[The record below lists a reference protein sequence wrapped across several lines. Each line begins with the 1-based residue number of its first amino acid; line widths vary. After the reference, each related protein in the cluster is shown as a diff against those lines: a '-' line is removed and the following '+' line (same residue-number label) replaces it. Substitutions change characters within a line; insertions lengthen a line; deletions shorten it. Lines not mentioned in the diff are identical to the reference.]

1 MPPPRAARARR
12 IITNP
17 PTCSRRRARA
27 QWAANG
33 VTLPAGPEPRQR
45 DLSIVSNTFHGKLR
59 LYRNPNGKLEELA
72 RLQENDTKLPAK
84 NWRLYDVHVG
94 KGGLSGVSA
103 EGEFAK
109 PKKIFVSTATTC
121 SLWMNKHD
129 PRNFALCSGTLEE
142 GVEVLFV
149 SADNEADAAL
159 WVSAIAGRLYTNEL
173 RIDEDLVVEY
183 IAIFQHF
190 DVDANQRISMEEL
203 GAVTRALGKSKSPE
217 ELPGMCEEL
226 GLNVDAMGLTLPQF
240 MKVCHHI
247 FKDSDPEGELMNAFR
262 VLDVD
267 GNGTLDRQE
276 LEKWVVEKGLKKM
289 GDAEVQAFLDMA
301 DTNGDGKLVL
311 YDTNTIRQ

>member
-1 MPPPRAARARR
+1 M
-12 IITNP
+12 
-17 PTCSRRRARA
+17 
-27 QWAANG
+27 
-33 VTLPAGPEPRQR
+33 
-45 DLSIVSNTFHGKLR
+45 
-59 LYRNPNGKLEELA
+59 
-72 RLQENDTKLPAK
+72 
-84 NWRLYDVHVG
+84 
-94 KGGLSGVSA
+94 
-103 EGEFAK
+103 
-109 PKKIFVSTATTC
+109 
-121 SLWMNKHD
+121 
-129 PRNFALCSGTLEE
+129 
-142 GVEVLFV
+142 LFI

-301 DTNGDGKLVL
+301 DTNGDGTLVL
-311 YDTNTIRQ
+311 YDTNTVRQ